1 MLFPFS
7 YFYGDYMMGKIGFNF
22 NLDNINKDA
31 YLFYPNEDNILFIVN
46 LNKLDTKDTNLPNN
60 GYLYFYYDYK
70 GNYKVSYKN
79 ELIKFNYKYISF
91 SNKKTNFIPNNEDYL
106 YLNNVENN
114 NYNEISVKL
123 LGYPA
128 IINDTMLER
137 VDLISRGFNDFKNV
151 TNFNKRIA
159 KNNAKN
165 WHLLLELPSTL
176 DIKFLDNG
184 SLYFYIKD
192 SDLINLDFS
201 KVVMIVE
208 SY

>member
-1 MLFPFS
+1 MIK
-7 YFYGDYMMGKIGFNF
+7 KIGFNF

-31 YLFYPNEDNILFIVN
+31 YLFYPNEDNIIFIVN

-79 ELIKFNYKYISF
+79 ELIEFNHKYISF

-165 WHLLLELPSTL
+165 WQLLLELPSTL

>member
-1 MLFPFS
+1 
-7 YFYGDYMMGKIGFNF
+7 MMGKIGFNF

-31 YLFYPNEDNILFIVN
+31 YLFYPNEDNILFIVD
-46 LNKLDTKDTNLPNN
+46 LNKLDTKDTNLPNS
-60 GYLYFYYDYK
+60 GYLYVYYDYK
-70 GNYKVSYKN
+70 GNYKVLYNN
-79 ELIKFNYKYISF
+79 ELIQFNHKYISF
-91 SNKKTNFIPNNEDYL
+91 SNKKTSFLPNNEDSL

-114 NYNEISVKL
+114 NYNEISIKL

-137 VDLISRGFNDFKNV
+137 VDLISRGFSDFKNV

-159 KNNAKN
+159 KNNAKK
-165 WHLLLELPSTL
+165 WQLLLELPSIK

-201 KVVMIVE
+201 KVIMIVE

>member
-1 MLFPFS
+1 MIK
-7 YFYGDYMMGKIGFNF
+7 KIGFNF

-31 YLFYPNEDNILFIVN
+31 YLFYPNDDNIIFIVN
-46 LNKLDTKDTNLPNN
+46 LNKLDTKDTTLPNN

-79 ELIKFNYKYISF
+79 VLIKFNYKYISF

>member
-1 MLFPFS
+1 MIK
-7 YFYGDYMMGKIGFNF
+7 KIGFNF

-31 YLFYPNEDNILFIVN
+31 YLFYPNDDNIIFIVN

-79 ELIKFNYKYISF
+79 ELIKFNHKYISF

>member
-1 MLFPFS
+1 MIK
-7 YFYGDYMMGKIGFNF
+7 KIGFNF

-31 YLFYPNEDNILFIVN
+31 YLFYPNDDNIIFIVN

-79 ELIKFNYKYISF
+79 ELIEFNHKFISF

>member
-1 MLFPFS
+1 MIK
-7 YFYGDYMMGKIGFNF
+7 KIGFNF

-31 YLFYPNEDNILFIVN
+31 YLFYPNDDNIIFIVN

-79 ELIKFNYKYISF
+79 ELIEFNHKYISF

>member
-1 MLFPFS
+1 MIK
-7 YFYGDYMMGKIGFNF
+7 KIGFNF

-31 YLFYPNEDNILFIVN
+31 YLFYPNDDNIIFIVN

-79 ELIKFNYKYISF
+79 ELIEFNHKYISF
-91 SNKKTNFIPNNEDYL
+91 SNKKTSFLPNNEDSL

>member
-1 MLFPFS
+1 MTN
-7 YFYGDYMMGKIGFNF
+7 KIGFNF

-31 YLFYPNEDNILFIVN
+31 YLFYPNDDNIIFIVN

-79 ELIKFNYKYISF
+79 ELIEFNHKYISF